1 MAIILPLVSYNPT
14 SLILGLSNNPKDGLV
29 EVPFTSTSNTCNILK
44 TEVETLL
51 RVTVTPEVIPVAN
64 N

>member
-29 EVPFTSTSNTCNILK
+29 EVPNSPLPAIHNILK

-51 RVTVTPEVIPVAN
+51 RVTVTPDLLIHN
-64 N
+64 